1 MNKIKVRD
9 EEFQL
14 EAPCKNSF
22 LWSVPY
28 TRLDSEGKEHKGAF
42 RFDIRR
48 GSFIDVISNEDLRR
62 KVQALLK
69 QAMGEVASSKS
80 TGFHIKS
87 EKSIKAKKAA
97 S

>member
-1 MNKIKVRD
+1 
-9 EEFQL
+9 
-14 EAPCKNSF
+14 
-22 LWSVPY
+22 
-28 TRLDSEGKEHKGAF
+28 
-42 RFDIRR
+42 
-48 GSFIDVISNEDLRR
+48 
-62 KVQALLK
+62 VQALLK